1 MGSLFGVKGK
11 TVLVT
16 GGATGI
22 GLMIAAGF
30 VANGARVY
38 VASRSLERCEAV
50 AKGLDAKGPGRCFA
64 LSEARRH
71 SCDECLSPPASV

>member
-1 MGSLFGVKGK
+1 MTLCALLQVGSLFGVKGK

-30 VANGARVY
+30 VAGPRAFPSLPVSFIE
-38 VASRSLERCEAV
+38 APSRDDCQ
-50 AKGLDAKGPGRCFA
+50 
-64 LSEARRH
+64 
-71 SCDECLSPPASV
+71 